1 MPRFIPLLLVS
12 AAALAA
18 VLPPKTFAQAASAPA
33 ADDEALR
40 NIQSNFARMAPPPRT
55 MQSINQDLQKNR
67 KPSGKR
73 PDGGPR
79 DAAGN
84 HRRPTRPTPARTAN
98 RPPRQT
104 ARRHPMHRLPMGR
117 RPQPTRKPAG
127 RANADSSLRWQAIHL
142 GVPNRRNL

>member
-1 MPRFIPLLLVS
+1 MPRSITLLLLS
-12 AAALAA
+12 AATLAA

-73 PDGGPR
+73 PDGGPPGR
-79 DAAGN
+79 GRKPPRSD
-84 HRRPTRPTPARTAN
+84 TAN
-98 RPPRQT
+98 AGTDSKPPG
-104 ARRHPMHRLPMGR
+104 P
-117 RPQPTRKPAG
+117 PAG
-127 RANADSSLRWQAIHL
+127 APPSDAPPPDGPPPATN
-142 GVPNRRNL
+142 P

>member
-1 MPRFIPLLLVS
+1 MPRSITLLLLS
-12 AAALAA
+12 AATLAA

-73 PDGGPR
+73 PDGGPPGR
-79 DAAGN
+79 GRKPPPSD
-84 HRRPTRPTPARTAN
+84 TAN
-98 RPPRQT
+98 AGTDSKPP
-104 ARRHPMHRLPMGR
+104 AP
-117 RPQPTRKPAG
+117 PAG
-127 RANADSSLRWQAIHL
+127 APPSDAPPPDGPPPATN
-142 GVPNRRNL
+142 P

>member
-12 AAALAA
+12 TAALAA

-73 PDGGPR
+73 PDGGPPGR
-79 DAAGN
+79 GRKPPPSD
-84 HRRPTRPTPARTAN
+84 TAN
-98 RPPRQT
+98 AGTDSKPP
-104 ARRHPMHRLPMGR
+104 AP
-117 RPQPTRKPAG
+117 PAG
-127 RANADSSLRWQAIHL
+127 APPSDAPPPDGPPPATN
-142 GVPNRRNL
+142 P

>member
-18 VLPPKTFAQAASAPA
+18 VLPPKTFAQADSAPA

-55 MQSINQDLQKNR
+55 MQSINQDLQQHR

-73 PDGGPR
+73 PDGAPPGRGRKPP
-79 DAAGN
+79 
-84 HRRPTRPTPARTAN
+84 PTDTAN
-98 RPPRQT
+98 AGADGAPPSD
-104 ARRHPMHRLPMGR
+104 APPPDG
-117 RPQPTRKPAG
+117 PPPAT
-127 RANADSSLRWQAIHL
+127 N
-142 GVPNRRNL
+142 P

>member
-1 MPRFIPLLLVS
+1 MPRSITLLLS

-40 NIQSNFARMAPPPRT
+40 NIQSNFARMTPPPRT

-73 PDGGPR
+73 PDGGPPGR
-79 DAAGN
+79 GRKPPPSD
-84 HRRPTRPTPARTAN
+84 TAN
-98 RPPRQT
+98 AGTDSKPP
-104 ARRHPMHRLPMGR
+104 AP
-117 RPQPTRKPAG
+117 PAG
-127 RANADSSLRWQAIHL
+127 APPSDAPPPDGPPPATN
-142 GVPNRRNL
+142 P